1 MQLGLELALMGMGTV
16 FSFLVLLIFI
26 TGLMSKLISSYEKKI
41 IASAPVV
48 KTSIN
53 KKTDIISDE
62 LLTAIISNA
71 IQQHRANISKKG

>member
-41 IASAPVV
+41 IASAPV

-53 KKTDIISDE
+53 KKTDTISDE
-62 LLTAIISNA
+62 LLTGIISNA
-71 IQQHRANISKKG
+71 IQQHRANISKKV